1 MPRALPLKL
10 PSELRVRRSAGCIG
24 ATAISPAGD
33 EISAWER
40 SQPANS
46 VSAIGTGAAY
56 RPAALMIAKPSARLA
71 PPPPCF
77 SGTQASVRPVCA
89 SPCHS
94 RGFQLSSALLLMTCG
109 SARSAKIFAAVAA
122 TISAL
127 SLTIVARTDPE
138 GRGIASP
145 SFRIRC
151 CACQGDAVRR
161 PYEDRSPLLHLPPS
175 SRKPCTYGQAF
186 RRRAI
191 SRIILRL
198 IAQVTKSS
206 VIAAVVPH
214 GA

>member
-1 MPRALPLKL
+1 M
-10 PSELRVRRSAGCIG
+10 RSAGCIG

-71 PPPPCF
+71 PAPPCF

-89 SPCHS
+89 RACHS

-122 TISAL
+122 TISSL
-127 SLTIVARTDPE
+127 SLTMRAALSMGFGHLR
-138 GRGIASP
+138 GRATQAPSP
-145 SFRIRC
+145 TTL
-151 CACQGDAVRR
+151 AQA
-161 PYEDRSPLLHLPPS
+161 LH
-175 SRKPCTYGQAF
+175 
-186 RRRAI
+186 I
-191 SRIILRL
+191 W
-198 IAQVTKSS
+198 SS
-206 VIAAVVPH
+206 VPRARQFRALIC
-214 GA
+214 G